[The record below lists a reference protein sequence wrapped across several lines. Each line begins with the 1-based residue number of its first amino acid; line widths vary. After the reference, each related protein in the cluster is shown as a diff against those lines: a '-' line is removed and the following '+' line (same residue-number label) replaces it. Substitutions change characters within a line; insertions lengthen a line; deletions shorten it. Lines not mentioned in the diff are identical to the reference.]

1 MISLVREIPH
11 IIHAYTRDLSLG
23 IYLHTYSQN
32 IYTPSKNEYIT
43 YIKAGFFTDLNWN
56 PLKSHIEICFWLAVF
71 SHLGALKVSFSGE
84 LEISMIMKGLIYE
97 PFGISKLAFGD
108 MIIALGI
115 TIAGGLPSF
124 RKFLTWF

>member
-1 MISLVREIPH
+1 M
-11 IIHAYTRDLSLG
+11 
-23 IYLHTYSQN
+23 
-32 IYTPSKNEYIT
+32 
-43 YIKAGFFTDLNWN
+43 
-56 PLKSHIEICFWLAVF
+56 
-71 SHLGALKVSFSGE
+71 SFSGE

-124 RKFLTWF
+124 RKSITLILTSLALIPDEERKST